1 MTSNYQPETN
11 VSGEL
16 KITGICYFQ
25 ELIGILRW
33 AVKLGHIDIATKV
46 SLLSSHL
53 ALPREGHLQQVYH
66 IIGYLIARPKHTLA
80 FDPFH
85 PNIDES

>member
-1 MTSNYQPETN
+1 MWNQILISPDNAYPPDACLTLTTSNYQPKID

-25 ELIGILRW
+25 ELSGILRW
-33 AVKLGHIDIATKV
+33 AVKLGRINIATKV

-53 ALPREGHLQQVYH
+53 ALPREGHLQ
-66 IIGYLIARPKHTLA
+66 
-80 FDPFH
+80 
-85 PNIDES
+85 